1 MPTSAFA
8 ALGRAVH
15 QSAGFDPLE
24 TGYVECHGTG
34 TAVGDPIEAT
44 AIDAIFGRSA
54 NLSILYILAY

>member
-34 TAVGDPIEAT
+34 TAVGDPIEA
-44 AIDAIFGRSA
+44 IFGRSA